1 MKKMIRIAN
10 WVMGLMFI
18 FAASAIDTES
28 YIQYIMVFVSGAY
41 LLVLIIANKFF
52 VDMDEVIE

>member
-1 MKKMIRIAN
+1 MKKMIRFAN

-28 YIQYIMVFVSGAY
+28 YIPYIMVLVSGAY
-41 LLVLIIANKFF
+41 LLVLTIANNFF
-52 VDMDEVIE
+52 VDMDEVIG

>member
-10 WVMGLMFI
+10 CVMGLMFI

-28 YIQYIMVFVSGAY
+28 YIPYIMVLVSGAY
-41 LLVLIIANKFF
+41 LLVLAIANNVF
-52 VDMDEVIE
+52 VHMDEVIG

>member
-18 FAASAIDTES
+18 FSASVIDSDS
-28 YIQYIMVFVSGAY
+28 YIPYIMVFVSGAY
-41 LLVLIIANKFF
+41 LLVLIIANNFF

>member
-1 MKKMIRIAN
+1 MKKMIRFAN

-18 FAASAIDTES
+18 FAASAIDSDS
-28 YIQYIMVFVSGAY
+28 YIQYIMVLVSGAY
-41 LLVLIIANKFF
+41 LLVLTIANNFF

>member
-18 FAASAIDTES
+18 FAASAIDSDS
-28 YIQYIMVFVSGAY
+28 YIQYIMVLVSGAY
-41 LLVLIIANKFF
+41 LLVLTIANNFF
-52 VDMDEVIE
+52 VDMDEVIG

>member
-18 FAASAIDTES
+18 FSASAIDTES
-28 YIQYIMVFVSGAY
+28 YIPYIMVLVSGAY
-41 LLVLIIANKFF
+41 LLVLTIANNFF

>member
-52 VDMDEVIE
+52 IDMDEVIV

>member
-28 YIQYIMVFVSGAY
+28 YIPYIMVFVSGAY
-41 LLVLIIANKFF
+41 LLLLTIANNFF